1 MNYVC
6 LDVGSVLCHVKMDP
20 FLDILSEALNISTQ
34 DAHRFM
40 KRFQQIH
47 DLGQTTME
55 DELKDQFHVKSQ
67 VTLKKLSQAWNDTV
81 TPNFDI
87 IQKINDIRQT
97 KGLRVALLSNIGVEH
112 AEIVKDKL
120 EHNKFFTQSIKHFSC
135 FVGARKPS
143 LLFYQSFLSQYPDFK
158 GCLYIDDLQENLDAS
173 KQFEFKTYRLSIDE
187 DGYLDKIPDIEQ
199 MILGTPSF

>member
-1 MNYVC
+1 MNYIC
-6 LDVGSVLCHVKMDP
+6 LDIGSVLCHVKMEP
-20 FLDILSEALNISTQ
+20 FLDILSESLNISTQ
-34 DAHRFM
+34 DAFRFM
-40 KRFQQIH
+40 KRFQQVH

-55 DELKDQFHVKSQ
+55 DELKDQFHIKSQ
-67 VTLKKLSQAWNDTV
+67 VTLKKLSKAWNDTV

-87 IQKINDIRQT
+87 IQKINNIRDT
-97 KGLRVALLSNIGVEH
+97 KGLKIALLSNIGVEH

-120 EHNKFFTQSIKHFSC
+120 EHNNFFTQSIKHFSC

-158 GCLYIDDLQENLDAS
+158 GSLYIDDLQENLDAS
-173 KQFEFKTYRLSIDE
+173 KQFGFKTYRLSIDE
-187 DGYLDKIPDIEQ
+187 PGYQDKIPDIEQ